1 LVSPRR
7 ELLLAH
13 CVDLIQQRCQHRV
26 VPQAPSAVASSEHVE
41 GVARRVRIDNEGAGC
56 VLRFVVETDEGGL
69 VPVEMRG
76 REVLGVL
83 DDGDRVRFDRAP
95 SAAGTARPRRVAN
108 LSTNAEVEVP
118 VPGRLDRWSGVV
130 GLRDV
135 RTALISALVT
145 ATVGAFTNAFES
157 GEPTSAQPNS
167 GKRPEPSHALWWV
180 LAAAIVIALVCL
192 TLLWGRRRPQ
202 LFRSTLAIAIGCSVG
217 LLALYLL
224 D

>member
-1 LVSPRR
+1 M
-7 ELLLAH
+7 
-13 CVDLIQQRCQHRV
+13 
-26 VPQAPSAVASSEHVE
+26 E

-95 SAAGTARPRRVAN
+95 SAVGTARPRRVAN
-108 LSTNAEVEVP
+108 LSTNAEVEVT

-145 ATVGAFTNAFES
+145 ATVGAFTNAFR
-157 GEPTSAQPNS
+157 GRPTNAQPTPGERS
-167 GKRPEPSHALWWV
+167 EPSHALWWA
-180 LAAAIVIALVCL
+180 LAAAIAIALVGL
-192 TLLWGRRRPQ
+192 VLLWRNRRPQ
-202 LFRSTLAIAIGCSVG
+202 LFRSTLAVAIGCSVG
-217 LLALYLL
+217 LLALYVL

>member
-1 LVSPRR
+1 
-7 ELLLAH
+7 
-13 CVDLIQQRCQHRV
+13 
-26 VPQAPSAVASSEHVE
+26 
-41 GVARRVRIDNEGAGC
+41 
-56 VLRFVVETDEGGL
+56 
-69 VPVEMRG
+69 MRG

-95 SAAGTARPRRVAN
+95 AAAGTARPRRVAN

-118 VPGRLDRWSGVV
+118 VPGRLDRWSGIV